1 MAGAFAKANKNRQ
14 LKKRQLMI
22 QAFYIGKIE
31 VNTYGAPLDY
41 QYADSFKM
49 NQLVL
54 YLIQNQEELASRFV
68 TAVSEEFAKSFVKSI
83 NNLDEYE
90 VTYFHNLELFN
101 TSLVD
106 FDELKIELYIAGL
119 GFQSGDSELFFNYPF
134 DLDIYVD
141 GEIIDNSQIEKF
153 RDKTVSISFDEY
165 FPLLFETT
173 SQREN
178 NLAYFKHLLEPILE
192 GLGLSMRSNLKEI
205 EVRFGISN

>member
-1 MAGAFAKANKNRQ
+1 MN
-14 LKKRQLMI
+14 
-22 QAFYIGKIE
+22 QAIYIGKIE
-31 VNTYGAPLDY
+31 ENPHGVTMDY
-41 QYADSFKM
+41 QYANSLKM
-49 NQLVL
+49 NQFAL

-68 TAVSEEFAKSFVKSI
+68 TDVSEKFANSFMTAI
-83 NNLDEYE
+83 NSLDEYE
-90 VTYFHNLELFN
+90 VTYFHNLELFD

-141 GEIIDNSQIEKF
+141 GEIIDNSQIEKY
-153 RDKTVSISFDEY
+153 RDKTVSISFDED

-173 SQREN
+173 AQREH

-205 EVRFGISN
+205 EARFGISN

>member
-1 MAGAFAKANKNRQ
+1 MN
-14 LKKRQLMI
+14 
-22 QAFYIGKIE
+22 QAIYIGKNE
-31 VNTYGAPLDY
+31 VNTYGASLDY

-68 TAVSEEFAKSFVKSI
+68 TDVSEQFANSFMTAI

-90 VTYFHNLELFN
+90 VTYFHNLELFD

-141 GEIIDNSQIEKF
+141 CEIIDNSQIEKY
-153 RDKTVSISFDEY
+153 RDKTVSISFDED

-173 SQREN
+173 AQREH

-192 GLGLSMRSNLKEI
+192 GLGLSMPSNLKEI

>member
-1 MAGAFAKANKNRQ
+1 MKQAN
-14 LKKRQLMI
+14 
-22 QAFYIGKIE
+22 YIGKLE
-31 VNTYGAPLDY
+31 EQGFGVTLAYRYG
-41 QYADSFKM
+41 DSFKM

-68 TAVSEEFAKSFVKSI
+68 TDVSEQFANSFMTAI

-90 VTYFHNLELFN
+90 VTYFHNLELFD

-141 GEIIDNSQIEKF
+141 GEIIDNSQIEKY
-153 RDKTVSISFDEY
+153 RDKTVSISFDED
-165 FPLLFETT
+165 FPLLFQTT
-173 SQREN
+173 AQREH

-192 GLGLSMRSNLKEI
+192 GLGLSMRSNFKEI
-205 EVRFGISN
+205 EARFGISN

>member
-1 MAGAFAKANKNRQ
+1 MK
-14 LKKRQLMI
+14 
-22 QAFYIGKIE
+22 QAIYIGKTE
-31 VNTYGAPLDY
+31 VYTNGAPLDY

-54 YLIQNQEELASRFV
+54 YLVQNQEELASRF
-68 TAVSEEFAKSFVKSI
+68 TNDVSDQFAKSFMKSI
-83 NNLDEYE
+83 SNIDEYE
-90 VTYFHNLELFN
+90 VTYFHNLELFD

-119 GFQSGDSELFFNYPF
+119 GFQSGDSELFFNCPF

-141 GEIIDNSQIEKF
+141 GEIIDNSQIEKC
-153 RDKTVSISFDEY
+153 RDKTVSISFDED

-173 SQREN
+173 AQREH

-205 EVRFGISN
+205 EARFGISN